1 MTDHTG
7 IAERFEGFEV
17 LDAQG
22 ANVGRVHSLWL
33 DTATQE
39 PEFVAVKSGMLGRT
53 HIVPVAGAQTD
64 GSNRQLRVPYRRD
77 QIGSA
82 PHIDETAELSEE
94 EEEQVYRHYGVQRSK
109 APSPTGL
116 AGGGVGT
123 SGQGQ
128 HRHAETTAG
137 GTMSDRGTGTEE
149 RRRERIQLREERP
162 VVQTEQEQAGE
173 VRLGKRVTEREET
186 VEVPV
191 REERVVI
198 ERTPVQGEARGG
210 EITGEDQ
217 TIEVPVMRE
226 RADVEKETVV
236 AEEVN
241 VRKEATE
248 RQEQVQTTLRKEEL
262 DVQGDEG
269 VVTDRERAG
278 RTTQSEREQRRD

>member
-1 MTDHTG
+1 MPDQTG
-7 IAERFEGFEV
+7 IAERFEGYEV
-17 LDAQG
+17 VDADGQ
-22 ANVGRVHSLWL
+22 NVGRVHSLWL
-33 DTATQE
+33 DTATNE
-39 PEFVAVKSGMLGRT
+39 PEFVAVKSGMMGRT
-53 HIVPVAGAQTD
+53 HIVPVAGAQMD

-82 PHIDETAELSEE
+82 PHIDETAELSEQ
-94 EEEQVYRHYGVQRSK
+94 EEEQVYRHYGVQRSE

-116 AGGGVGT
+116 AGGGAGM

-128 HRHAETTAG
+128 QRTESTTE
-137 GTMSDRGTGTEE
+137 GTQG

-162 VVQTEQEQAGE
+162 VVERQQEQAGE

-186 VEVPV
+186 VQVPV

-198 ERTPVQGEARGG
+198 ERTPVQGEARQG
-210 EITGEDQ
+210 EITGRDE

-236 AEEVN
+236 TEEVN

-262 DVQGDEG
+262 EVEGDEG
-269 VVTDRERAG
+269 VVTDRQSTG
-278 RTTQSEREQRRD
+278 RTTQSEREQRRG

>member
-1 MTDHTG
+1 MPDQTG
-7 IAERFEGFEV
+7 IAERFEGYE
-17 LDAQG
+17 LIDADGQK
-22 ANVGRVHSLWL
+22 VGSVHSLWL
-33 DTATQE
+33 DTATNE

-53 HIVPVAGAQTD
+53 HIVPVAGAQID
-64 GSNRQLRVPYRRD
+64 GSSRQLRVPYRRD
-77 QIGSA
+77 QIGAA
-82 PHIDETAELSEE
+82 PHIDETAELSEQ
-94 EEEQVYRHYGVQRSK
+94 EEEQVYRHYGVQRSE

-116 AGGGVGT
+116 AGGGT

-128 HRHAETTAG
+128 PRQTTETTG
-137 GTMSDRGTGTEE
+137 GTVSDRGTAE

-162 VVQTEQEQAGE
+162 VVQTQQEQAGE
-173 VRLGKRVTEREET
+173 VRVGTHVTEREET

-210 EITGEDQ
+210 EITGRDE
-217 TIEVPVMRE
+217 TIDVPVMRE

-236 AEEVN
+236 TEEVN
-241 VRKEATE
+241 VRTEATE

-269 VVTDRERAG
+269 VVTDQQRAG
-278 RTTQSEREQRRD
+278 RTDESAREQRRG

>member
-1 MTDHTG
+1 MPDHTG
-7 IAERFEGFEV
+7 IAERFEGYEV
-17 LDAQG
+17 VDASG
-22 ANVGRVHSLWL
+22 ERVGRVHSLWL
-33 DTATQE
+33 DTATNE

-64 GSNRQLRVPYRRD
+64 GSNRQLRVPYSRD

-82 PHIDETAELSEE
+82 PHIDETAELSEQ
-94 EEEQVYRHYGVQRSK
+94 EEEQVYRHYGVQRSE

-116 AGGGVGT
+116 AGGGAGISGQRQQRTETT
-123 SGQGQ
+123 SG
-128 HRHAETTAG
+128 
-137 GTMSDRGTGTEE
+137 GTQE

-162 VVQTEQEQAGE
+162 VVERQQEAAGE

-210 EITGEDQ
+210 EITGREE

-226 RADVEKETVV
+226 RANVEKETVV
-236 AEEVN
+236 TEEVN
-241 VRKEATE
+241 VRTEATE

-262 DVQGDEG
+262 DVEGDAG
-269 VVTDRERAG
+269 VVTDRQSTS
-278 RTTQSEREQRRD
+278 RTTDHEHGQRRE